1 MKMRSRHALGLIG
14 ATFVLALAAAPASAL
29 PVQFIEVGTAPIGFN
44 STNFPMPVDI
54 PLALEADVRGAGTGV
69 GPTGFELSVAT
80 CTLINES
87 PGAGCQSVQPTGS
100 TGYTQIVDITLV
112 SLPSDTTGTESLIFF
127 SALPPVPTY
136 TVTQVSFIV
145 NPTPIGGFTT
155 FTPFTTASYSPNS
168 SMTYYYLGFVLSVG
182 ETARFRVDV
191 AGDHSMAGTPLIF
204 AANGVVVPEPGTAL
218 LVGLGLVVLA
228 RRRSR

>member
-1 MKMRSRHALGLIG
+1 MKKRSRNALGLIG
-14 ATFVLALAAAPASAL
+14 TAFVLVWVAAPASAL
-29 PVQFIEVGTAPIGFN
+29 PVQFIEVGTSPIGFN
-44 STNFPMPVDI
+44 PTNFPMPVDI
-54 PLALEADVRGAGTGV
+54 PLALDADVRGAGTGV
-69 GPTGFELSVAT
+69 GPTGFELSVST

-87 PGAGCQSVQPTGS
+87 VGAGCNPIQPTGS

-112 SLPSDTTGTESLIFF
+112 ALPEDATGTESLIFF

-145 NPTPIGGFTT
+145 NPTPIGGYDT

-168 SMTYYYLGFVLSVG
+168 SMTYYYLGFVLNVG

-191 AGDHSMAGTPLIF
+191 AGDHSMAGMPLVF
-204 AANGVVVPEPGTAL
+204 AANGVVVPEPGTAM
-218 LVGLGLVVLA
+218 LVGIGLFVLA